1 MKYIAIGKRNE
12 ASGMNQK
19 YRALVPVLGMSLILT
34 GVSASIMTTSASAA
48 TKLKVTYIPKN
59 LGNPYFDAIVKGFN
73 TAAKGLNMTV
83 KVVAPAQ
90 AGATDQIPFIEAA
103 IQQKVDAIAIS
114 PNDAS
119 ALCPTLKRAMKA
131 GIIVLAV
138 NGDVDVACRQASI
151 TPVDFSLL
159 GKYLVDQTASVIGG
173 KGDWAFLSATS
184 TAPDQNGWL
193 VAAGKYIAG
202 GGQPGLKLVDTVY
215 GDDAPEKSATEAQA
229 LLAKY
234 PNLKAINA
242 PTTVGI
248 AAAAQVLST
257 SPLKGK
263 VQVTGLGT
271 PNQMRQYIKDGT
283 VKSFSLWDPSV
294 QGALAANLIASMK
307 AKKVTPKEGVKLSYK
322 GVGPGA
328 WTMGKNAGIIAGP
341 PQEFTA
347 ANIDN
352 FNF

>member
-1 MKYIAIGKRNE
+1 MKNRYK
-12 ASGMNQK
+12 
-19 YRALVPVLGMSLILT
+19 ALVPVLGMSLILT
-34 GVSASIMTTSASAA
+34 GIGASFMATSATAA
-48 TKLKVTYIPKN
+48 TKYKVTYIPKN
-59 LGNPYFDAIVKGFN
+59 LGNPYFDAIVKGFKK
-73 TAAKGLNMTV
+73 AAAGLNMTI

-114 PNDAS
+114 PNDAN

-131 GIIVLAV
+131 GIVVLTV
-138 NGDVDVACRQASI
+138 NGDTAPSCRQASI
-151 TPVDFSLL
+151 TPVDFSVL

-184 TAPDQNGWL
+184 TAPDQNSWL
-193 VAAGKYIAG
+193 AGAKAYIDG
-202 GGQPGLKLVDTVY
+202 GGQPGMKLVDTVY

-234 PNLKAINA
+234 PNLAAINA

-271 PNQMRQYIKDGT
+271 PDQMRQYVKDGT
-283 VKSFSLWDPSV
+283 VKSFSLWDPGLEGQV
-294 QGALAANLIASMK
+294 AANLIVSIKSKNMK
-307 AKKVTPKEGVKLSYK
+307 PKAGLSFTIK
-322 GVGPGA
+322 GVGPGK
-328 WTMGKNAGIIAGP
+328 WKMGKDAVIIAGP
-341 PQEFTA
+341 PQEFNA

-352 FNF
+352 FHF

>member
-1 MKYIAIGKRNE
+1 MKYIAIGIRNE
-12 ASGMNQK
+12 ARGMYKK
-19 YRALVPVLGMSLILT
+19 YKALVPVLGMSLILT
-34 GVSASIMTTSASAA
+34 GVSASIMTTSATAA
-48 TKLKVTYIPKN
+48 TTIKVTYIPKN

-234 PNLKAINA
+234 PNHKAINA

-248 AAAAQVLST
+248 AAAARVLST

-271 PNQMRQYIKDGT
+271 PDQMRQYVKDGT
-283 VKSFSLWDPSV
+283 VKAFSLWDP
-294 QGALAANLIASMK
+294 GLEGEIAANLIVSIK
-307 AKKVTPKEGVKLSYK
+307 AKNVKPKAGLQITYK
-322 GVGPGA
+322 GVGPGS
-328 WTMGKNAGIIAGP
+328 WKLGKDAQIIAGP
-341 PQEFTA
+341 PQEFNA
-347 ANIDN
+347 KNIDN
-352 FNF
+352 FHF

>member
-1 MKYIAIGKRNE
+1 MKYIAIGIRNE
-12 ASGMNQK
+12 AIGMNK
-19 YRALVPVLGMSLILT
+19 KHKALVPVLGMSLILT
-34 GVSASIMTTSASAA
+34 GVSASIMATSATAA
-48 TKLKVTYIPKN
+48 PKYKVTYIPKN
-59 LGNPYFDAIVKGFN
+59 LGNPYFDAIVGGFQK
-73 TAAKGLNMTV
+73 AGKGLGMTV

-114 PNDAS
+114 PNDAN
-119 ALCPTLKRAMKA
+119 ALCPTLKRAMRA
-131 GIIVLAV
+131 GIVVLTV
-138 NGDVDVACRQASI
+138 NGDTAPSCRQASI
-151 TPVDFSLL
+151 TPVDFSVL
-159 GKYLVDQTASVIGG
+159 GKYLVDQTASVIDG

-184 TAPDQNGWL
+184 TAPDQNSWL
-193 VAAGKYIAG
+193 AGAKVYIDG

-283 VKSFSLWDPSV
+283 VKSFSLWDPGL
-294 QGALAANLIASMK
+294 QGQIAANLIVDIK
-307 AKKVTPKEGVKLSYK
+307 AKKLKPKQGTNLTYK
-322 GVGPGA
+322 GVGPGK
-328 WTMGKNAGIIAGP
+328 WTLGKDAVIIAGP
-341 PQEFTA
+341 PQEFNA
-347 ANIDN
+347 QNIDK